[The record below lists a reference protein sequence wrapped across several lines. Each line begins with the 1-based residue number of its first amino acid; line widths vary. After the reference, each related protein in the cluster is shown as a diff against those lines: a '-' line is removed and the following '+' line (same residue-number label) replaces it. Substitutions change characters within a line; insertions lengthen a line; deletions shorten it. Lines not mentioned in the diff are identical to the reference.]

1 MMKYFDATVSDKAIL
16 KKDIIRDLVYLKA
29 EELLVG
35 KNAMVMMPVDAL
47 DIKFDIP
54 STTRFTPDEVAEGA
68 VADYQKLT
76 FFQIYANLKKY
87 QTRVLITDESK
98 ARQIANSQVQ
108 MSLDAA
114 ARGLAYQ
121 IDYNIF
127 SALNTGAGNT
137 TAAGSVWTGGT
148 ADPATDIANAMG
160 EIINTTT
167 LTDADF
173 SNMYIFYPAK
183 VFGHLAK
190 PIQVGEI
197 QQTLRNWAQKEYN
210 INIMPTRM
218 LSTSAMCVVK
228 SMETAVHMT
237 YSGSAIPTAEEE
249 RYAGVGD
256 MYLITQYFT
265 DKVIPYAS
273 GQTTSKRICTITGV
287 CT

>member
-1 MMKYFDATVSDKAIL
+1 MMKYFDATVSDKDIL

-29 EELLVG
+29 EELLVS
-35 KNAMVMMPVDAL
+35 KNAMVQMPVDAL
-47 DIKFDIP
+47 DVKFDIP
-54 STTRFTPDEVAEGA
+54 TATKFTPQEVSEGA
-68 VADYQKLT
+68 VADYSRLQ
-76 FFQIYANLKKY
+76 FFQVYANLKKY
-87 QTRVLITDESK
+87 QVRVLITDESK
-98 ARQIANSQVQ
+98 ARQIANNQVQ
-108 MSLDAA
+108 MSIDAA

-121 IDYNIF
+121 IDYNSF
-127 SALNTGAGNT
+127 AALSAGAGNT
-137 TAAGSVWTGGT
+137 VAAGAVWTSGT

-160 EIINTTT
+160 AVIDSTT

-197 QQTLRNWAQKEYN
+197 QQTLKNWAQKEYN
-210 INIMPTRM
+210 INLFPTRM
-218 LSTSAMCVVK
+218 LTTSALCVVK
-228 SMETAVHMT
+228 SMETAIHMT

-249 RYAGVGD
+249 RYVGVGD
-256 MYLITQYFT
+256 MFLITQYFT

-273 GQTTSKRICTITGV
+273 GQTTSKRICSITGV

>member
-1 MMKYFDATVSDKAIL
+1 MMKYFDATVSDKDIL

-29 EELLVG
+29 EELLVS
-35 KNAMVMMPVDAL
+35 KNAMVQMPVDAL
-47 DIKFDIP
+47 DVKFDIP
-54 STTRFTPDEVAEGA
+54 TATKFTPQEVSEGA
-68 VADYQKLT
+68 VADYSRLQ
-76 FFQIYANLKKY
+76 FFQVYANLKKY
-87 QTRVLITDESK
+87 QVRVLITDESK
-98 ARQIANSQVQ
+98 ARQIANNQVQ
-108 MSLDAA
+108 MSIDAA

-121 IDYNIF
+121 IDYNSF
-127 SALNTGAGNT
+127 AALSTGAGNT
-137 TAAGSVWTGGT
+137 VAAGAVWTSGT

-160 EIINTTT
+160 AVIDSTT

-197 QQTLRNWAQKEYN
+197 QQTLKNWAQKEYN
-210 INIMPTRM
+210 INLFPTRM
-218 LSTSAMCVVK
+218 LTTGALCVVK
-228 SMETAVHMT
+228 SMETAIHMT

-249 RYAGVGD
+249 RYVGVGD
-256 MYLITQYFT
+256 MFLITQYFT

-273 GQTTSKRICTITGV
+273 GQTTSKRICSITGV

>member
-1 MMKYFDATVSDKAIL
+1 MMKYFDATVSDKDIL

-29 EELLVG
+29 EELLVW

-47 DIKFDIP
+47 DVKFDIP
-54 STTRFTPDEVAEGA
+54 TSTRFTPQEVSEGA
-68 VADYQKLT
+68 VADMSRLQ

-98 ARQIANSQVQ
+98 ARQIANNQVQ
-108 MSLDAA
+108 MSIDAA

-121 IDYNIF
+121 IDYNMA
-127 SALNTGAGNT
+127 SAIS
-137 TAAGSVWTGGT
+137 AGSGNSVAASAAWTGGT

-160 EIINTTT
+160 EIINNTT

-210 INIMPTRM
+210 INILPTRM
-218 LSTSAMCVVK
+218 LSTSATCVVK
-228 SMETAVHMT
+228 SMETAVHLT

-249 RYAGVGD
+249 RYVGVGD
-256 MYLITQYFT
+256 MFLITQYFA

>member
-16 KKDIIRDLVYLKA
+16 KKDILRDLVYLKA

-47 DIKFDIP
+47 DVKFDIP
-54 STTRFTPDEVAEGA
+54 TATRFTPQEVDEGA
-68 VADYQKLT
+68 VADYQKLK
-76 FFQIYANLKKY
+76 FFQVYANLAKY

-121 IDYNIF
+121 IDYNMF
-127 SALNTGAGNT
+127 SALSTGAGNT
-137 TAAGSVWTGGT
+137 VAAGSVWTGGT

-160 EIINTTT
+160 EIMDTTT
-167 LTDADF
+167 LTDNDF

-183 VFGHLAK
+183 LFGHLAK

-218 LSTSAMCVVK
+218 LSTTALCVVK
-228 SMETAVHMT
+228 SMETAIHMT
-237 YSGSAIPTAEEE
+237 YSGNAIPTAEEE

-256 MYLITQYFT
+256 MYLITQYFA
-265 DKVIPYAS
+265 DKVIPYES
-273 GQTTSKRICTITGV
+273 GQTTSKRICSITSV